1 MLHLAWIL
9 AWGAVVPAQDGRAA
23 PAAPEVTAQAE
34 EAIAKALN
42 RIASH
47 QTRDGSFGGSVPL
60 ATTSL
65 ACLAFLGSG
74 STPHAGK
81 YANNIRRGLQYVRK
95 CCTKSGFITDYGFS
109 GMYGHGYATLL
120 LAESVG
126 MLHDPAEIEATRD
139 ALSSAVALLERAQNC
154 YGGWNST
161 PDGAATD
168 DGSGAIAIMQI
179 TALRAARNSGIQVR
193 PQTIEKARK
202 YLLEMASPDGWYAYN
217 YGMRG
222 SPQHSSATTGAG
234 MYMLGVLDLHSNA
247 KYEHGIRNLL
257 KNAPFL
263 GKSSGG
269 DSGWSSWWHYT
280 CFYASLAIFQHGGD
294 EWAKW
299 YPAMRDH
306 LVKTQSADGLWTQ
319 DPYGGLYSCFA
330 VLSLE
335 LPLRY
340 LPIFQDGGRGR
351 EGR

>member
-1 MLHLAWIL
+1 MINLAWIL
-9 AWGAVVPAQDGRAA
+9 ALCAAAAAQDRHGD
-23 PAAPEVTAQAE
+23 PAATEVTAKTVD
-34 EAIAKALN
+34 AIAKTLD
-42 RIASH
+42 RMASR
-47 QTRDGSFGGSVPL
+47 QIRDGSFGGSVPL

-74 STPHAGK
+74 STPQAGP
-81 YANNIRRGLQYVRK
+81 YATNIRRGLQYVRK
-95 CCTKSGFITDYGFS
+95 CCTRSGFITDLGVS

-120 LAESVG
+120 LAEAVG
-126 MLHDPAEIEATRD
+126 MLHDPEEIQATRE

-154 YGGWNST
+154 YGGWNAT

-179 TALRAARNSGIQVR
+179 TALRAARNSGIQVHL
-193 PQTIEKARK
+193 QTIEKARK
-202 YLLEMASPDGWYAYN
+202 YLLEMASNDGWYAYN

-222 SPQHSSATTGAG
+222 TPQHSSATTGAG

-247 KYEHGIRNLL
+247 KYEKGICNLL

-263 GKSSGG
+263 ANSPQG
-269 DSGWSSWWHYT
+269 DMGWSNWWHYT

-306 LVKTQSADGLWTQ
+306 LIKTQSPDGLWPQ
-319 DPYGGLYSCFA
+319 DPYGSLYSCFA